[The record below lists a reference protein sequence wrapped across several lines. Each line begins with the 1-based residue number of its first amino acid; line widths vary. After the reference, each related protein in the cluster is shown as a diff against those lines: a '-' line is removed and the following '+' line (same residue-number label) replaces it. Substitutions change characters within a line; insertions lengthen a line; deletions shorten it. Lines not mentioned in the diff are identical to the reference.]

1 MKLTTETSSPLP
13 NNRIIGGNE
22 QCIELLQ
29 IFYDDESSKNIADG
43 FIGLDNTKGPKHL
56 FESFPIHKYLTNSYS
71 WPDQKWLG
79 FFSPKFFLKTNLTA
93 TDVKNLVVKS
103 EHNTQAYLFS
113 SMFDEASL
121 FPNVWVHGEGFH
133 PGLMNISQK
142 LANNAGYNIDL
153 KQSFSCLHTAVFSHY
168 LVAKSTF
175 WREWLRVVNIYF
187 DMLKTD
193 QELAGYHTMHKNEK
207 TFIHAFVIERIPTMV
222 LIAKKFKSDF
232 GIEAYDKQIPISSPK
247 GATLIRLDHFKKKY
261 LETFD
266 QNWREKYAALA
277 KEYVNTYY
285 DNAAI

>member
-93 TDVKNLVVKS
+93 TDVKNSLLKT

-113 SMFDEASL
+113 SKFDEASL

-142 LANNAGYNIDL
+142 LANNAGYKIDL
-153 KQSFSCLHTAVFSHY
+153 KHSFSCLNTAVFSHY
-168 LVAKSTF
+168 LVAKSAF

-187 DMLKTD
+187 SMLEAD
-193 QELAGYHTMHKNEK
+193 RGLARYHTMHKTEK
-207 TFIHAFVIERIPTMV
+207 TFIHAFVIERIPTMI
-222 LIAKKFKSDF
+222 LMAKKFKSDF
-232 GIEAYDKQIPISSPK
+232 SIEVYEKQISISSPK
-247 GATLIRLDHFKKKY
+247 GGTLIRLDHFKKKY

-266 QNWREKYAALA
+266 QKWVEKYAALA
-277 KEYVNTYY
+277 REYVNTFY
-285 DNAAI
+285 DDAAI